1 MGKPAL
7 VLSLTSHTDPMENTR
22 QKAIGLL
29 ILLVSAVAAW
39 AAVIVVALQVSSTVL
54 NTLRMIVD
62 LAAMS

>member
-1 MGKPAL
+1 
-7 VLSLTSHTDPMENTR
+7 MENTR

-39 AAVIVVALQVSSTVL
+39 AAVIVVALQVSATVL